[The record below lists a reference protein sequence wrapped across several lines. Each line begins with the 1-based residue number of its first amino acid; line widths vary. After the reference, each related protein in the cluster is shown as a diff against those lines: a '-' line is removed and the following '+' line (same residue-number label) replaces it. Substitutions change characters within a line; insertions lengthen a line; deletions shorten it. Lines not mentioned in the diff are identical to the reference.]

1 MTGSLDHL
9 KETIRPFLDMP
20 DDLRI
25 AKINS
30 DHWIGY
36 GRALAAQD
44 RIHQI
49 QLSER
54 RERPDN
60 LFIVGPSNNG
70 KTMIAD
76 RFLWSARRRQ
86 DPAAEA
92 STFPVIKINAPR
104 GPDLTALFGG
114 ILKAMGAPVSPKARR
129 REVEDTAYELIRAT
143 QLENSC

>member
-1 MTGSLDHL
+1 VTGSLDHL

-49 QLSER
+49 QLR
-54 RERPDN
+54 N
-60 LFIVGPSNNG
+60 VGSG
-70 KTMIAD
+70 RTT
-76 RFLWSARRRQ
+76 FSSSARATTGRR
-86 DPAAEA
+86 
-92 STFPVIKINAPR
+92 
-104 GPDLTALFGG
+104 
-114 ILKAMGAPVSPKARR
+114 
-129 REVEDTAYELIRAT
+129 
-143 QLENSC
+143 

>member
-1 MTGSLDHL
+1 VTGSADHL
-9 KETIRPFLDMP
+9 KETIRPFLDLP

-44 RIHQI
+44 RIRQI

-86 DPAAEA
+86 VWLFLNFCTVA
-92 STFPVIKINAPR
+92 SVNLRGTATVI
-104 GPDLTALFGG
+104 GSALFLYVF
-114 ILKAMGAPVSPKARR
+114 I
-129 REVEDTAYELIRAT
+129 TAA
-143 QLENSC
+143 